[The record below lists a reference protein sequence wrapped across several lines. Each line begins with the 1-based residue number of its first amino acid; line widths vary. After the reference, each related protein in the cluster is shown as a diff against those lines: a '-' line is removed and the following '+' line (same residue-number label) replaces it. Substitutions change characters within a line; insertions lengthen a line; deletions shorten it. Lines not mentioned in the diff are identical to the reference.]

1 MYWKKYLH
9 AKYLSLRVRVL
20 TQLSM
25 GTVGAVSALQDVA
38 AQLVPAVGEV
48 AVVPVRAARHVV
60 LPVPA
65 HAHPVVGRQLVR
77 RGRRRIRGYG
87 GAIYRGGG
95 AAGFLLLLR
104 RVFVPTV
111 GPVAAP
117 GAKPAHCLAQVI
129 LPVGESAVV
138 QIGALSTLQ

>member
-1 MYWKKYLH
+1 M
-9 AKYLSLRVRVL
+9 RVL
-20 TQLSM
+20 AQLSM

-77 RGRRRIRGYG
+77 GYG
-87 GAIYRGGG
+87 GAIYRRGGG
-95 AAGFLLLLR
+95 GAGFLLLLR
-104 RVFVPTV
+104 WVFVPTV

-117 GAKPAHCLAQVI
+117 GAKLAHCLAQVI

>member
-1 MYWKKYLH
+1 M
-9 AKYLSLRVRVL
+9 RVL
-20 TQLSM
+20 AQLSM

-38 AQLVPAVGEV
+38 AQLVPAVGKV

-77 RGRRRIRGYG
+77 RGGRRRTRGYG
-87 GAIYRGGG
+87 GTIYRRGGG
-95 AAGFLLLLR
+95 AGLLLLLLR
-104 RVFVPTV
+104 LRVFVPTV

-117 GAKPAHCLAQVI
+117 GAKLAHCLSQVI

-138 QIGALSTLQ
+138 QIGALSTLQVSS